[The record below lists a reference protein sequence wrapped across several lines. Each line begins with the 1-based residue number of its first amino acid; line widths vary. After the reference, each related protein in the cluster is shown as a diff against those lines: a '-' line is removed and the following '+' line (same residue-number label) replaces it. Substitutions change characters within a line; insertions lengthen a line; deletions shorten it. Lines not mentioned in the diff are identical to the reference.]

1 MATQGN
7 RRLEMCIELMCCQR
21 LECEENLLAHKGQS
35 QEDGVL
41 GWQAELGEDSELDS
55 KHQQLWGNHLKD
67 LLRE

>member
-7 RRLEMCIELMCCQR
+7 RRLEMCTELMCCQR

-41 GWQAELGEDSELDS
+41 GWQAELGEDSEPETSAAVGELFEG
-55 KHQQLWGNHLKD
+55 LAV
-67 LLRE
+67 